1 MSVREKFPNTFYEGN
16 QEEFDYDI
24 NELGSGSSVKPDE
37 GGSPEEEVN
46 PLGYNL
52 NHPTAFFMVIQ
63 GMIGTGI
70 FATPGTV
77 VKSMGSIGSTYVL
90 WVSGFLIVLAE
101 VSVYIEYISYYKRR
115 SGGDAAFLERAYPE
129 PQFLVA
135 TIYAAV
141 TVCLSFLNS
150 SSIAFGTYI
159 LLAAGSDSAWAARG
173 VGLASL
179 TFSCMLA
186 AINSRWSLR
195 LTNFLGVVKIVF
207 ILFIAISG
215 LVVLGGGT
223 RVQNPHEVFK
233 NAWEGTT
240 ASGNAIGNAILKVS
254 FSMGGTQY
262 CVMLAGESHPKQTKN
277 LFRFF
282 VPFVVFFVF
291 TLYLLVITAYYAGIG
306 SVEEI
311 SKAGTLVSSVYFS
324 KVFGTS
330 AATKALDV
338 LVALAAFGHL
348 LATVIGQS
356 RVLRECG
363 RQGVL
368 PYARLWTS
376 TKPLGTPILPIIVIW
391 VVNVIVSVAPPPG
404 DAFNFVVDMGAY
416 VIYIFRF
423 FLVIGLLKIRKRRK
437 AAGLGFE
444 GWKVPLPILIMI
456 ACYELFV
463 IAMAFVPPDDGT
475 LKGSDVS
482 FFYCAYSLACFGI
495 IGLCSSYYFVWAKI
509 LPKIFKYEHRQSFYS
524 LENGEKGNTV
534 VKVKYEDLAKWD
546 AEHDK
551 SGKLI
556 GADGHSIENEDS
568 TSVENITISVTD
580 NNKLPK
586 A

>member
-1 MSVREKFPNTFYEGN
+1 MPVREKFSNLFYKGN
-16 QEEFDYDI
+16 LEEIDYAT
-24 NELGSGSSVKPDE
+24 NENDGNSSIKQDE
-37 GGSPEEEVN
+37 GGSPVEEVN

-52 NHPTAFFMVIQ
+52 NYPTAFFMVVQ

-101 VSVYIEYISYYKRR
+101 VSVYIEYISYFKRR

-129 PQFLVA
+129 PH
-135 TIYAAV
+135 
-141 TVCLSFLNS
+141 
-150 SSIAFGTYI
+150 SIAFGTYI

-173 VGLASL
+173 VG
-179 TFSCMLA
+179 
-186 AINSRWSLR
+186 
-195 LTNFLGVVKIVF
+195 
-207 ILFIAISG
+207 G

-223 RVQNPHEVFK
+223 RVQNSHEVFK

-240 ASGNAIGNAILKVS
+240 TSGNAIGNAILKVS
-254 FSMGGTQY
+254 FSMG
-262 CVMLAGESHPKQTKN
+262 
-277 LFRFF
+277 
-282 VPFVVFFVF
+282 
-291 TLYLLVITAYYAGIG
+291 AYYAGIG

-311 SKAGTLVSSVYFS
+311 SKAGTLVSS
-324 KVFGTS
+324 VFGTS

-376 TKPLGTPILPIIVIW
+376 TKPWGTPILPIIVIW

-495 IGLCSSYYFVWAKI
+495 IGLCSFYYFVWAKI
-509 LPKIFKYEHRQSFYS
+509 LPKMFKYEHRQSFYS
-524 LENGEKGNTV
+524 LKNGEKGNTV
-534 VKVKYEDLAKWD
+534 VKVKYEDLEKWD

-556 GADGHSIENEDS
+556 SDDGHSIENQYS
-568 TSVENITISVTD
+568 ASVENITVSISD
-580 NNKLPK
+580 KNKLFK